1 MKLEGITYSHEHI
14 VIDLT
19 KGKNNPDCYLNVYE
33 EALEELTHLYKLGVR
48 RIIDCSNHGMGVNW
62 EINKK
67 VEKET
72 GIEIINST
80 GFYKDPF
87 LPEYFEALSEEELAD
102 IMIKDIYQGAKV
114 IGEIGTSKNIMTANE
129 KKLFNAACIAQQK
142 TNAVIITHTT
152 LGTYAKEQL
161 SFFVKKNIDVRKVI
175 ISHTAL
181 ADDFDLILYL
191 VQNGINIAFD
201 TIGKIGYLTDEKRIE
216 YIRKLCDMGY
226 VKQLL
231 FSMDL
236 TRKSHL
242 KKNGG
247 PGYAYLLEKFIPELI
262 KANVKEEDIKTI
274 LCCNFE
280 RILRV

>member
-129 KKLFNAACIAQQK
+129 KKL
-142 TNAVIITHTT
+142 
-152 LGTYAKEQL
+152 
-161 SFFVKKNIDVRKVI
+161 
-175 ISHTAL
+175 
-181 ADDFDLILYL
+181 
-191 VQNGINIAFD
+191 
-201 TIGKIGYLTDEKRIE
+201 
-216 YIRKLCDMGY
+216 
-226 VKQLL
+226 
-231 FSMDL
+231 
-236 TRKSHL
+236 
-242 KKNGG
+242 
-247 PGYAYLLEKFIPELI
+247 
-262 KANVKEEDIKTI
+262 
-274 LCCNFE
+274 
-280 RILRV
+280 